1 MYSDTRYDVSKG
13 SYSLDLTKYLMVG
26 TTDVYVYATTTD
38 PITGKTQTNR
48 AYVSVKAVTDK
59 QL

>member
-38 PITGKTQTNR
+38 PITGKTQTNPGVCKR
-48 AYVSVKAVTDK
+48 YRR
-59 QL
+59 LPCH